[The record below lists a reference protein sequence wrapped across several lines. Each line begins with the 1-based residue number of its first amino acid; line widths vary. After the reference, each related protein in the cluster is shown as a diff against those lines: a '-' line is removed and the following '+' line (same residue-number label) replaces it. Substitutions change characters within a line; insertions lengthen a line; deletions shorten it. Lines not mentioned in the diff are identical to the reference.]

1 MARRSSSTFQK
12 RQRELAK
19 IDKRRDKAE
28 RKQQRRA
35 EAESDGSGPPIEA
48 INPADLGLPELEDL
62 VTPPKEDGEEEEE

>member
-19 IDKRRDKAE
+19 LDRRRDKAE

-35 EAESDGSGPPIEA
+35 EAESDGAGPPIEA
-48 INPADLGLPELEDL
+48 IDPADVGLPELEEL
-62 VTPPKEDGEEEEE
+62 VVPPKEKKEA

>member
-19 IDKRRDKAE
+19 LDRRRDKEE

-35 EAESDGSGPPIEA
+35 GSDTDGSGPPIEA
-48 INPADLGLPELEDL
+48 IDPADVGLPELEEL
-62 VTPPKEDGEEEEE
+62 VVPPKAKESQN